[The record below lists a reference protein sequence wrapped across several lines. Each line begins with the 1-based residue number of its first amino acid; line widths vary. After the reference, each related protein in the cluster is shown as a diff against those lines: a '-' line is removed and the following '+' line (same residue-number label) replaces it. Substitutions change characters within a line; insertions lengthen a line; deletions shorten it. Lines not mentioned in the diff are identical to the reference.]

1 MLHHIAQPFGS
12 ETASMSVL
20 PGVFTAFY
28 ACSPA
33 ASGTVANGYDLSKA
47 NQSFFSVMSVSN
59 DSGLGG
65 STANRTA
72 AGRGWSRHEAV
83 KARIR
88 EPTNIQR
95 YSRSPNITFL
105 SQSHDYR
112 SDRRVR

>member
-1 MLHHIAQPFGS
+1 
-12 ETASMSVL
+12 
-20 PGVFTAFY
+20 
-28 ACSPA
+28 
-33 ASGTVANGYDLSKA
+33 
-47 NQSFFSVMSVSN
+47 
-59 DSGLGG
+59 

-112 SDRRVR
+112 SDRRVRVSDRPEFAKGSFVFKSGRPIHEDRDRRNARLVGDSLQLWKGKLVETATAVE